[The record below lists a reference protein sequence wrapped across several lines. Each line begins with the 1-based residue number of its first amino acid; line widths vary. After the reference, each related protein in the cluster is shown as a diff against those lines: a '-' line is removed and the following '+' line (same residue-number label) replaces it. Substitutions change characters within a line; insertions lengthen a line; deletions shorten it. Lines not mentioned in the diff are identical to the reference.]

1 MKSVDRRLGK
11 PRWRRYSSR
20 IRRVEAAVLGF
31 VLLAPQASHDLT
43 FTFRTRQPI
52 VQVSVNG
59 GAAVPFVVDTGATIH
74 LVDEAIAKQ
83 TGLAGTSDLQ
93 MHGGGQAGVQA
104 HIAETLTMRVGD
116 LTWRGQRAAIVPLG
130 YPTRKH
136 FAGLL
141 GAQILKQ
148 YTVRFDFT
156 GHTMSLLDPATYH
169 RPSGAIQLPFELDE
183 DLPIVHVTLDV
194 GSGPLDARL
203 MVDTGAAAFVEL
215 NQPFVEAHHLL
226 AHIPDAAPDDRPAAL
241 GGTAPFVYGT
251 ARRVVFG
258 GVTFDNPRI
267 GLSRATS
274 GSSSR
279 SERDGILGN
288 DLLSHFI
295 VTLDYARLTL
305 LLEPRGPQ

>member
-1 MKSVDRRLGK
+1 M
-11 PRWRRYSSR
+11 
-20 IRRVEAAVLGF
+20 
-31 VLLAPQASHDLT
+31 
-43 FTFRTRQPI
+43 
-52 VQVSVNG
+52 NG

-74 LVDEAIAKQ
+74 LVDEEIARQ
-83 TGLAGTSDLQ
+83 ARVAGTSNLR

-104 HIAETLTMRVGD
+104 HIADSLTMQVGD
-116 LTWRGQRAAIVPLG
+116 LTWKGQRAAIVPLG
-130 YPTRKH
+130 YPARKH

-148 YTVRFDFT
+148 YTVRFDFS
-156 GHTMSLLDPATYH
+156 GHTMSLIDPAGY
-169 RPSGAIQLPFELDE
+169 RPPSGATLIPFELDE

-194 GSGPLDARL
+194 GTGPLDARL

-215 NQPFVEAHHLL
+215 NRPFVEAHNLL
-226 AHIPDAAPDDRPAAL
+226 ATIPDAAPDDRPAAL

-251 ARRVVFG
+251 ARRVVFAG
-258 GVTFDNPRI
+258 ISFDRPRI

-295 VTLDYARLTL
+295 VTIDYSRRTMA
-305 LLEPRGPQ
+305 LEHRGQE